1 MSKLIT
7 NNIKLFNVDQFI
19 ESFSEPNFN
28 IYYFFVGNPVPFA
41 NDNSPP
47 VLNDNVQTTLIDPY
61 ENMIY
66 GKRITSS
73 DIIQMTP
80 RHDWVSNTVF
90 NKYTHDDPEVMDSN
104 FYVLSDENSSYSVFK
119 CLDNNRGAPS
129 TYRPRI
135 SETAADEDFYFTTAD
150 GYQWKYMYSITPTQ
164 FTKFATASHIPVF
177 VNSNVVSNSVIGSID
192 NIEVLSGGSGYASYA
207 NGFFQEVL
215 VGGNPLIYAIDPS
228 NASANANFYIN
239 SALKVTNGTGS
250 GQQKIITGYL

>member
-61 ENMIY
+61 DNMIY

-80 RHDWVSNTVF
+80 RHDWVANTVF
-90 NKYTHDDPEVMDSN
+90 NKYTHDDPDV
-104 FYVLSDENSSYSVFK
+104 K
-119 CLDNNRGAPS
+119 P
-129 TYRPRI
+129 
-135 SETAADEDFYFTTAD
+135 
-150 GYQWKYMYSITPTQ
+150 
-164 FTKFATASHIPVF
+164 
-177 VNSNVVSNSVIGSID
+177 
-192 NIEVLSGGSGYASYA
+192 
-207 NGFFQEVL
+207 
-215 VGGNPLIYAIDPS
+215 
-228 NASANANFYIN
+228 
-239 SALKVTNGTGS
+239 
-250 GQQKIITGYL
+250 